1 MKSRREMQRALA
13 IALLVSGVGGAA
25 ACRQDMHNGPRFKA
39 LQKSDFYDDQRS
51 ARPLIE
57 DTVPRGWLMADDA
70 FATGKVNGQFVAQ
83 LPVPLNLQL
92 LQRGEARFNIYC
104 APCHAR
110 TGNGDGIVVRRGY
123 KQPPSYQD
131 PRLRAQPVGYFYDVI
146 SHGFGQMPDYAAQIQ
161 PKDRWAIAAYVRA
174 LQVSQHATVAD
185 VPEGDRPKLDA
196 PQQEGA
202 GHEGAAAPAA
212 EGHKEGSAAHE

>member
-13 IALLVSGVGGAA
+13 IALLVAGVGGA
-25 ACRQDMHNGPRFKA
+25 ACRQDMHDAPRFDA
-39 LQKSDFYDDQRS
+39 LEKSDFYDDHRS
-51 ARPLIE
+51 ARPLVE

-70 FATGKVNGQFVAQ
+70 FATGKVNGQFVAE
-83 LPVPLNLQL
+83 LPVPLNLAL
-92 LQRGEARFNIYC
+92 LERGENRFNIYC

-131 PRLRAQPVGYFYDVI
+131 ARLRAEPIGYFYDVI

-185 VPEGDRPKLDA
+185 VPDGDRPKLDA
-196 PQQEGA
+196 PPEGA
-202 GHEGAAAPAA
+202 EHDGAAPHAA
-212 EGHKEGSAAHE
+212 EGQKEGSAAHE

>member
-1 MKSRREMQRALA
+1 MTSRREVQRALA
-13 IALLVSGVGGAA
+13 IALLVAGVGGA

-39 LQKSDFYDDQRS
+39 LQKSDFYDDHRS
-51 ARPLIE
+51 ERPLVE

-70 FATGKVNGQFVAQ
+70 FATGKVNGQFVAE

-92 LQRGEARFNIYC
+92 LQRGENRFNIYC
-104 APCHAR
+104 APCHSR
-110 TGNGDGIVVRRGY
+110 TGNGDGIVVRRGF

-131 PRLRAQPVGYFYDVI
+131 PRLRAQPIGYFYDVI

-174 LQVSQHATVAD
+174 LQVSRHATVAA

-196 PQQEGA
+196 PPEGPE
-202 GHEGAAAPAA
+202 HEGAAPHA
-212 EGHKEGSAAHE
+212 EGAKEGSAAHE

>member
-1 MKSRREMQRALA
+1 MKSRREVQRALTM
-13 IALLVSGVGGAA
+13 ALLVAGLGGA

-39 LQKSDFYDDQRS
+39 LQKSDFYDDHRS
-51 ARPLIE
+51 ERPLVE

-70 FATGKVNGQFVAQ
+70 FATGKVNGQFVAE

-92 LQRGEARFNIYC
+92 LQRGENRFNIYC

-123 KQPPSYQD
+123 KRPPSYQD
-131 PRLRAQPVGYFYDVI
+131 PRLRAQPIGYFYDVI
-146 SHGFGQMPDYAAQIQ
+146 SHGFGQMPDYAAQVQ

-174 LQVSQHATVAD
+174 LQVSQHATVAA

-196 PQQEGA
+196 PPEGA
-202 GHEGAAAPAA
+202 EHEGAAPHA
-212 EGHKEGSAAHE
+212 EGQKEGSAAHE